1 MPVLYGTFDIG
12 KDIKKIVGL
21 EMDYHGHTG
30 RMGVPRKRARLV
42 TLGQSCVIKCVRNS
56 LFMGIGMLSRL
67 TWPDAK

>member
-42 TLGQSCVIKCVRNS
+42 TLGQISHVIGQIKDC
-56 LFMGIGMLSRL
+56 LFKMVQNLSGIVFGKL
-67 TWPDAK
+67 